1 MSKET
6 KQRNQVL
13 GELVE
18 NATKLNTE
26 GLNVLLLWALQC
38 SNSEKYRR
46 ETSEERLEE
55 IRSEELK
62 KLKEQE
68 RERKEESYDHYKTP
82 GILTEIG
89 KRYDYMKVL
98 DKNSPYY
105 SDFMEILENT
115 AHDYK
120 IMALDCFALGCIAT
134 EKELKKKAKR
144 AAEVKKT
151 ASEVK

>member
-13 GELVE
+13 GELME

-89 KRYDYMKVL
+89 KRCDYMKVL

-105 SDFMEILENT
+105 NDFMEILENT

-134 EKELKKKAKR
+134 EKEIKKKAKR
-144 AAEVKKT
+144 AAEAKKT

>member
-6 KQRNQVL
+6 KQRNQIL
-13 GELVE
+13 GELIE
-18 NATKLNTE
+18 AATKLNTE

-55 IRSEELK
+55 IRTEELK

-134 EKELKKKAKR
+134 EKEIKKKAKR
-144 AAEVKKT
+144 AAEAKKT